1 MSTIVD
7 YVEVQGN
14 LVNTDISFLQSQISS
29 YIAPNLQ
36 LQSSSVKTTI
46 TFQQPI
52 VTLPN
57 GQQLAV
63 MFVSIQ
69 APDNAGSQLT
79 KVGFSN
85 ANNNNVNLWYTIA
98 SSGMSINLPNTLT
111 GLNFTIVQDF
121 GSVPTNLYQIT
132 VLSSGQPVQ
141 GATVTAN
148 LIGSNSTN
156 STNISVR
163 VFTTDSTG
171 SVYIATASTSFSVSI
186 SAAGY
191 VTQTQN
197 ITQPHTQITIAPTPL
212 NTNNML
218 PIIGVAVGGL
228 LLLMMAGGGGGED

>member
-1 MSTIVD
+1 MATFTN
-7 YVEVQGN
+7 YVEIQGTN
-14 LVNTDISFLQSQISS
+14 LQNYNISFLQSQISNAVVQNIKTS
-29 YIAPNLQ
+29 QNSNPVVN
-36 LQSSSVKTTI
+36 TTI

-52 VTLPN
+52 VNLPN

-63 MFVSIQ
+63 IVSSIQ
-69 APDNAGSQLT
+69 VPDNINPPIQQISFLT
-79 KVGFSN
+79 NGQIYIGFSQYN
-85 ANNNNVNLWYTIA
+85 WTQQ
-98 SSGMSINLPNTLT
+98 SIVI
-111 GLNFTIVQDF
+111 NFTIVKDF
-121 GSVPTNLYQIT
+121 GSTPVRLYQIT

-148 LIGSNSTN
+148 LIGSNNSTN

-171 SVYIATASTSFSVSI
+171 SVYIVTPSKFFSVSI

-197 ITQPHTQITIAPTPL
+197 ITQPQTQITIAPTPL

>member
-1 MSTIVD
+1 MSTFTN
-7 YVEVQGN
+7 YVEIQGTN
-14 LVNTDISFLQSQISS
+14 LQTYDISFVQSQISNAVVQN
-29 YIAPNLQ
+29 IKTQQNPNP
-36 LQSSSVKTTI
+36 VVNTTI

-52 VTLPN
+52 VNLPN

-63 MFVSIQ
+63 MVSSIQ
-69 APDNAGSQLT
+69 VPDNINPPIQQISFLT
-79 KVGFSN
+79 NDQIYVGFSKYN
-85 ANNNNVNLWYTIA
+85 WAQQSIA
-98 SSGMSINLPNTLT
+98 V
-111 GLNFTIVQDF
+111 NFTIVQDF
-121 GSVPTNLYQIT
+121 GSTPVQLYQIT

-148 LIGSNSTN
+148 LIGGNYSTN
-156 STNISVR
+156 STNNSVR

-171 SVYIATASTSFSVSI
+171 SVYIVTHSTSFSVSI

-197 ITQPHTQITIAPTPL
+197 ITSRQPQTQITIAPTPL

-228 LLLMMAGGGGGED
+228 LLLMMAGGGGGGED

>member
-14 LVNTDISFLQSQISS
+14 LVNTDISFLQSQISL

-52 VTLPN
+52 VNLPN

-69 APDNAGSQLT
+69 TPDNAGSQLT
-79 KVGFSN
+79 KVSFSN
-85 ANNNNVNLWYTIA
+85 ANNNVNLWYTIV
-98 SSGMSINLPNTLT
+98 SSGMSIKTQNTLT

-148 LIGSNSTN
+148 LIGSNNSTN
-156 STNISVR
+156 STSNSVR

-171 SVYIATASTSFSVSI
+171 SVYIVTPSKFFSVSI

-197 ITQPHTQITIAPTPL
+197 ITQPQTQITIAPTPL

>member
-1 MSTIVD
+1 MATFTN
-7 YVEVQGN
+7 YVEIQGTN
-14 LVNTDISFLQSQISS
+14 LANADISFLQSQISNAVFQNIKTS
-29 YIAPNLQ
+29 QNSNPVVN
-36 LQSSSVKTTI
+36 TTI

-52 VTLPN
+52 VNLPN

-63 MFVSIQ
+63 IVISIQ
-69 APDNAGSQLT
+69 VPDNINPPIQQISFLT
-79 KVGFSN
+79 NGQIYVGFSQYN
-85 ANNNNVNLWYTIA
+85 YAQQSLAV
-98 SSGMSINLPNTLT
+98 
-111 GLNFTIVQDF
+111 NFTIVKDF
-121 GSVPTNLYQIT
+121 GSTPVQLYQIT

-171 SVYIATASTSFSVSI
+171 SVYIVTPSKFFSVSI

-197 ITQPHTQITIAPTPL
+197 ITQPQTQITIAPTPL

-228 LLLMMAGGGGGED
+228 LLLMMSGGGGGED